1 MSTGLIIAIV
11 VVALVLIVLLAF
23 VLPRMRHRS
32 QVKARQH
39 ELEDRR
45 EQAATEHRE
54 HADERAR
61 TAERAEERARM
72 AEAEARRER
81 ADADLHQQRAERHER
96 GAADDEL
103 IREGERDRF
112 AETSAGEPR
121 RSEDPDV
128 PASEYERGRID
139 ERRAEEGRF
148 QRGTAPDRTDQ
159 PSGRGY

>member
-11 VVALVLIVLLAF
+11 VVALVLIALFAF
-23 VLPRMRHRS
+23 VLPRARHRS
-32 QVKARQH
+32 QVKARQR

-45 EQAATEHRE
+45 DRAATEHRE

-61 TAERAEERARM
+61 NAERADE
-72 AEAEARRER
+72 RER
-81 ADADLHQQRAERHER
+81 ADAELHQQRAERHER

-103 IREGERDRF
+103 IREEERDRF

-121 RSEDPDV
+121 RSEDPDT
-128 PASEYERGRID
+128 AGTAGTDYERGRVD
-139 ERRAEEGRF
+139 ERQEQEGRF
-148 QRGTAPDRTDQ
+148 RRDPAPDRTDQ